1 MPVETDTRASAY
13 RHPYPRRWTRVPL
26 EGGHQFLSCR
36 HQHQWRETEVPMEGD
51 RNTRWRETNTRN
63 TSGGRQTYHLEG
75 DRNTG
80 RERQK
85 FQWGETEIQVEG
97 DRNSDQRKLTL
108 APAEGDI
115 SFTGGRRQ
123 NH

>member
-1 MPVETDTRASAY
+1 MHIDTHTRGGGPQCHWRVDTNSLAVDINTSGG
-13 RHPYPRRWTRVPL
+13 RRKY
-26 EGGHQFLSCR
+26 
-36 HQHQWRETEVPMEGD
+36 QWRETEIPVGGRQKPETPAEGD
-51 RNTRWRETNTRN
+51 RNTIWRETEIPVERDRIPV
-63 TSGGRQTYHLEG
+63 GGG
-75 DRNTG
+75 G
-80 RERQK
+80 GAGG
-85 FQWGETEIQVEG
+85 GETEIQVEG

>member
-1 MPVETDTRASAY
+1 MDTNSLAVDIN
-13 RHPYPRRWTRVPL
+13 TN
-26 EGGHQFLSCR
+26 GGRQKYQR
-36 HQHQWRETEVPMEGD
+36 RETEIPV
-51 RNTRWRETNTRN
+51 
-63 TSGGRQTYHLEG
+63 GGRQIPETPVEG

-85 FQWGETEIQVEG
+85 FQWGETKIQVEG